1 MKRWDQRPFEI
12 KNLFNPA
19 FCGLILYRAMRG
31 YEEADSEGIPF
42 SLVLLVLPLCL
53 HKDTREIIAANP
65 RSYLLKIVNGHP
77 QVLINFAQRA
87 RDLMPY
93 TLEALGFLME
103 RGCFSVSENGCL
115 KSIPETVRKTISGSH
130 ETKSCQRVAR
140 LIGKEFSHIGDR
152 ATIYTTF
159 GVRP

>member
-1 MKRWDQRPFEI
+1 
-12 KNLFNPA
+12 
-19 FCGLILYRAMRG
+19 
-31 YEEADSEGIPF
+31 
-42 SLVLLVLPLCL
+42 
-53 HKDTREIIAANP
+53 
-65 RSYLLKIVNGHP
+65 
-77 QVLINFAQRA
+77 
-87 RDLMPY
+87 MPY

-103 RGCFSVSENGCL
+103 RGCFSVSENGRL
-115 KSIPETVRKTISGSH
+115 KSMPETVRKTISGSH

>member
-1 MKRWDQRPFEI
+1 MQ
-12 KNLFNPA
+12 A
-19 FCGLILYRAMRG
+19 
-31 YEEADSEGIPF
+31 YEDVDSDGMPF
-42 SLVLLVLPLCL
+42 SLALLVLPLCL

-77 QVLINFAQRA
+77 QILINFAQRA

-115 KSIPETVRKTISGSH
+115 KSISETVRKTISGSD
-130 ETKSCQRVAR
+130 ETKACQRVAR
-140 LIGKEFSHIGDR
+140 LIGKEFAHIDDR